1 MTFTS
6 GGRGQGSLRWIRV
19 EELRW
24 KEEQERML
32 CVSRAHGIRIRSR
45 ESRGP
50 GMRPERPWVT
60 PSRAEAEAEIWTF
73 ALDRMKTTGRSE
85 PPNNV
90 T

>member
-1 MTFTS
+1 MSAGLTGSAS
-6 GGRGQGSLRWIRV
+6 G
-19 EELRW
+19 
-24 KEEQERML
+24 
-32 CVSRAHGIRIRSR
+32 A